1 MEDVQ
6 VSELTFIQALARK
19 CESCMSCRLWADRTQ
34 TVFGDGDG
42 EADLMIVGEA
52 PGQAEDEQGIPFVG
66 RSGQLLNKWISL
78 LSLERSDVYI
88 TNIIK
93 CRPPGNRDPLEDEV
107 ESCRNFLNM
116 QIQLVKPKAI
126 MVVGNVAL
134 KTLTK
139 DPEGITKR
147 RGQWIDY
154 EGIPLMP
161 TYHPAYLLRN
171 GTADNINAVK
181 ADLQQVK
188 DKINEEENS
197 S

>member
-34 TVFGDGDG
+34 TVFGDGDE
-42 EADLMIVGEA
+42 EADFMIVGEA
-52 PGQAEDEQGIPFVG
+52 PSQAEDEQGIPFVG

-78 LSLERSDVYI
+78 LDLERSNVYI

-134 KTLTK
+134 KALTK
-139 DPEGITKR
+139 DSEGITKR

-171 GTADNINAVK
+171 GSQDNINAVK

-188 DKINEEENS
+188 DKINEEENGS
-197 S
+197 